1 MSNLGDS
8 SCSIIMPVYNGEKF
22 IAEAIE
28 SVLLQSFQQWELLIV
43 DDASTDDTASMVET
57 FLKRDNRIRFFRNTN
72 NQGVS
77 NSRNRAI
84 AQATGEYI
92 AFLDADDRWH
102 PEKLAIQ
109 IAILQKNGDVCY
121 TSYAFMDAK
130 SNLTGKK
137 YIVPSQID
145 FRRMLTKNVVGCS
158 TVVMHSG
165 ALGQSTFRTD
175 FAHEDYVLWLELMQ
189 KGCQFV
195 GCTDILVRYRIVGG
209 RSSNKA
215 KAAQNRWK
223 IYRDF
228 LRYGLIK
235 SSTLFLLYVVYGIR
249 KYHVK

>member
-1 MSNLGDS
+1 
-8 SCSIIMPVYNGEKF
+8 MPVYNGEKF

-43 DDASTDDTASMVET
+43 DDASTDDTASVVEA
-57 FLKRDNRIRFFRNTN
+57 FLKRDIRIRFFRNTN

-121 TSYAFMDAK
+121 ASYAFMDAK

-137 YIVPSQID
+137 YIAPCQID
-145 FRRMLTKNVVGCS
+145 FCRMLTENVVGCS
-158 TVVMHSG
+158 TVVMRRR
-165 ALGQSTFRTD
+165 ALGHSMFKTNY
-175 FAHEDYVLWLELMQ
+175 AHEDYVLWLELMQ
-189 KGCQFV
+189 RGCQFV
-195 GCTDILVRYRIVGG
+195 GCTDILVSYRIVGG

-215 KAAQNRWK
+215 KAAQNRWR

-235 SSTLFLLYVVYGIR
+235 SSTLFLLYVVHGVQKHYM
-249 KYHVK
+249 K